1 LIEKVEQQKKN
12 EDCRHRRQQ
21 WSAQIYS
28 FVRSFVDIYIL
39 TVSTTKATT
48 VKFEEIKEKEKTES
62 EKL

>member
-1 LIEKVEQQKKN
+1 MECSDL
-12 EDCRHRRQQ
+12 
-21 WSAQIYS
+21 